1 MLMPDTPNPR
11 VKAAAPALSAS
22 AKPAL
27 APASSAAS
35 LGASFERIEYGP
47 AVAPAVLPD
56 SVSFER
62 IAYGYVGHR
71 GGRHPGVGDCGSF
84 RRHHRCDGIRLW
96 QGHWSRRSQ
105 DCRDLCWRLDYFRGR
120 RCVGRT
126 QVQAQPEHLG
136 FGPSASIATRHT
148 QHKCPVLKQI
158 KSLTSS
164 CPTRYSGF
172 VISSLGCKS
181 LRLTILPATR

>member
-62 IAYGYVGHR
+62 IAYGESAV
-71 GGRHPGVGDCGSF
+71 PAD
-84 RRHHRCDGIRLW
+84 
-96 QGHWSRRSQ
+96 SRRSEVRKRYTM
-105 DCRDLCWRLDYFRGR
+105 DTSDIVAVGILVLAIAAAFVAIIVAMGFVFGKVTGADAAKIVAT
-120 RCVGRT
+120 CVGGSTISGVVAALVGRKSK
-126 QVQAQPEHLG
+126 
-136 FGPSASIATRHT
+136 PSRST
-148 QHKCPVLKQI
+148 
-158 KSLTSS
+158 
-164 CPTRYSGF
+164 
-172 VISSLGCKS
+172 
-181 LRLTILPATR
+181 